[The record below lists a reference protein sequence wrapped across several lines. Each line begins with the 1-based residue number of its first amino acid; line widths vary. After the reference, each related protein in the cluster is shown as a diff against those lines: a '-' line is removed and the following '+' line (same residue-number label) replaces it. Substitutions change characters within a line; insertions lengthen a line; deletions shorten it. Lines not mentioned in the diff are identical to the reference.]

1 MMKVS
6 YLFEHDASLKNPGLT
21 VIDPENGNLLW
32 EAPYT
37 TSEMKNTL
45 TKAIITPF
53 PSPTPKTV
61 DGKTYVVDKT
71 SNVLCCY
78 ESRTGKKLWE
88 SEKFPDAQKIPTLI
102 VYNGLVIMKHGG
114 EAVKVLSI
122 SQSSGP
128 AILKREFNNK
138 DKYGIIAYD
147 ANTGKIVWSD
157 ETIKKTAKDNFS
169 YVADLQLIDGK
180 LFCATDNNFFI
191 IDPKT
196 GNITGSLPVSKE
208 KLGDA
213 WKMHYFAKEGKLVI
227 NCNNGIIK
235 INPKDVKIEGVLKT
249 PTVPFDMVLTN
260 ADDLYQ
266 DYAIFTSG
274 NAEDFKFK
282 EFASVDL
289 DKMTIRGVEDGELI
303 FYDNPHFSEGAEM
316 FYKSDGNTLKV
327 YSIK

>member
-1 MMKVS
+1 
-6 YLFEHDASLKNPGLT
+6 
-21 VIDPENGNLLW
+21 
-32 EAPYT
+32 
-37 TSEMKNTL
+37 
-45 TKAIITPF
+45 
-53 PSPTPKTV
+53 
-61 DGKTYVVDKT
+61 VVDKT